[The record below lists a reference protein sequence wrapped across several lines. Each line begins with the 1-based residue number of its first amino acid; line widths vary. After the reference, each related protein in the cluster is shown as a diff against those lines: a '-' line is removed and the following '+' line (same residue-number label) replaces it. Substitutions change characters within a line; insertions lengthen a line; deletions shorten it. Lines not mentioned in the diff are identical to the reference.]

1 MLTVLSVGKSRV
13 SPVLLT
19 VAPSE
24 GEPQKYGIS
33 EGEYLALGSPR
44 PGDTLEGER
53 EERLIALDEGHRAR
67 RAAAN
72 LLAFGDNNTAS
83 LMRKLKTRGFSHEAA
98 EAATA
103 AMVGRGYINEQA
115 QLDRAVALAANRKL
129 WGARRIADALTAK
142 GYRFFMDSP
151 TNQQFPILPD
161 TLLEELKKEF
171 CYSYMQSMGNGES
184 VVRFCTSWATTEK
197 DVDALLH
204 AIPAKA

>member
-142 GYRFFMDSP
+142 GYRRADVTAAIERAVACGEIDFAEVR
-151 TNQQFPILPD
+151 LR
-161 TLLEELKKEF
+161 LLE
-171 CYSYMQSMGNGES
+171 
-184 VVRFCTSWATTEK
+184 
-197 DVDALLH
+197 
-204 AIPAKA
+204 AKAGGATPMQKRAILYRYGHMAGEE